1 MYPDEFYQQMKK
13 TQIPIVLIDSYCGD
27 HYYHS
32 IRIDD
37 AYGSYLAA
45 KHLLSHGHREIAFF
59 CGQIKENGVMKKRL
73 IGFRQALEEYGVPY
87 QEQNIF
93 EGQIDYRSGIALAKE
108 LVSKKLPA
116 TAIVCAADILAIGA
130 IRGLYEEGL
139 RVPEDYSVIGFDDLE
154 VSQYLTPGLT
164 TVRQQISLK
173 GQKAVELLLKHIE
186 DPTLTK
192 QEEILPLQLVERE
205 SVRTI

>member
-1 MYPDEFYQQMKK
+1 MK
-13 TQIPIVLIDSYCGD
+13 T
-27 HYYHS
+27 
-32 IRIDD
+32 
-37 AYGSYLAA
+37 
-45 KHLLSHGHREIAFF
+45 
-59 CGQIKENGVMKKRL
+59 RL
-73 IGFRQALEEYGVPY
+73 IGFQQALEEYGVPY

-205 SVRTI
+205 SVRSI

>member
-45 KHLLSHGHREIAFF
+45 KYVLSRGHREIAFF

-73 IGFRQALEEYGVPY
+73 LGFQQALEEYGVPY

-108 LVSKKLPA
+108 LVAKKLPA

-205 SVRTI
+205 SVRSI